1 MDERQPPVDYIERTR
16 AVYSSLGYPPYRWV
30 ANEPL
35 TALARTA
42 KPQHE
47 WRVGLVASGGI
58 YAVGQIAFHHRDDFS
73 YREIARDT
81 PVEDLRT
88 THFAYDL
95 DDSRQDPNVVFPLEI
110 LRDLASEGVIGEVG
124 PTAYT
129 FMGGIYSARRV
140 RDALAPALA
149 DRLVADAVDVALMV
163 PV

>member
-1 MDERQPPVDYIERTR
+1 MTERQPPVDYIARTR

-35 TALARTA
+35 AALARTT
-42 KPQHE
+42 KPQTE

-95 DDSRQDPNVVFPLEI
+95 ADSRQDPNVVFPLEI
-110 LRDLASEGVIGEVG
+110 LRGLAADGVIGGVG
-124 PTAYT
+124 ANAYT
-129 FMGGIYSARRV
+129 FMGGIYSASKV
-140 RDALAPALA
+140 RDVLAPALA

>member
-1 MDERQPPVDYIERTR
+1 MGDRQPPVDYIARTR
-16 AVYSSLGYPPYRWV
+16 EVYSKLGYPAYRWV

-35 TALARTA
+35 AKLARPS
-42 KPQHE
+42 KPQNE

-58 YAVGQIAFHHRDDFS
+58 YAVGQIAFHHRDDAS

-81 PVEDLRT
+81 RPEDLRA

-95 DDSRQDPNVVFPLEI
+95 ADARRDPNVVFPLQT
-110 LRDLASEGVIGEVG
+110 LRSLAADGIIGEVARN
-124 PTAYT
+124 AYT
-129 FMGGIYSARRV
+129 FMGGIYSAGKV
-140 RDALAPALA
+140 RDVLAPALA